1 MLFRT
6 INLYRLYRTNALHCE
21 LAIYVK
27 SSINYIKIT
36 DFRHA
41 SMEVSCVR
49 LSYYNIVIIYRP
61 LSMNLVQTQILYNHL
76 KNVCNTLIC

>member
-1 MLFRT
+1 MQKLG
-6 INLYRLYRTNALHCE
+6 E

-41 SMEVSCVR
+41 SMEVSVR
-49 LSYYNIVIIYRP
+49 LLYYNIVIIYRP
-61 LSMNLVQTQILYNHL
+61 ISMNLVQTHILYNHL
-76 KNVCNTLIC
+76 KNICNTLICKG